1 MNQEQ
6 LEYLHESGKMPDRY
20 YYQQNGG
27 TAQQNYNRQHKN
39 LLKGYKKNQQFE
51 DYVFSMINAMLETAL
66 KGILDELKGFN

>member
-27 TAQQNYNRQHKN
+27 TAQQNYNRQRKN
-39 LLKGYKKNQQFE
+39 LLKRYKKNQDFE
-51 DYVFSMINAMLETAL
+51 SYVFAMIKAMAESAL
-66 KGILDELKGFN
+66 KELFDELKGFN